1 MYIDILT
8 RRDKYEIM
16 LRASNITRL
25 YIINNYHGIVRAIP
39 AGDRVCSRG
48 SRRAVDARVTRAAQL
63 INRTRGDR
71 GANRRGARRTSGAE

>member
-25 YIINNYHGIVRAIP
+25 YIIIIMIV
-39 AGDRVCSRG
+39 
-48 SRRAVDARVTRAAQL
+48 ARSSD
-63 INRTRGDR
+63 NR
-71 GANRRGARRTSGAE
+71 N